1 MQMQFPPMSRLNKG
15 IVITFVAMFLLNAIL
30 AKTGFNL
37 SALLGLSS
45 GALMQGK
52 IWTPFTYA
60 LIPGGLLEC
69 LFDALIFWFI
79 GSELENMWGPRRY
92 AYFLITTVLGAAV
105 IFSLLGFIFFSG
117 SSLAYYPLTGP
128 AGMASTMCVAYG
140 VLFPER
146 TMYFF
151 FFPLQAKWFVMIL
164 VAMNLY
170 HGVFTPGGVFAWAQ
184 LGAMLSGFLWM
195 LFVSNPHLKNTLAGK
210 FYGRNGGQGLGTGD
224 RPHGRSR
231 IRKSKNSHLHI
242 VEDPQDRNDDDD
254 DDTPPTYH

>member
-15 IVITFVAMFLLNAIL
+15 IVIAFVSLFLLNAIL
-30 AKTGFNL
+30 AKTGFSL
-37 SALLGLSS
+37 TGLLGLSS
-45 GALMQGK
+45 GGLLQGK
-52 IWTPFTYA
+52 VWTLFTYA
-60 LIPGGLLEC
+60 FIPAGLLEC

-92 AYFLITTVLGAAV
+92 AYFLLTTVLGAAI

-117 SSLAYYPLTGP
+117 TSTAFYPLTGP

-140 VLFPER
+140 VLFPQR

-151 FFPLQAKWFVMIL
+151 FFPMQAKWFVLIL

-170 HGVFTPGGVFAWAQ
+170 HGFFTPGAMFAWAQ

-195 LFVSNPHLKNTLAGK
+195 LFVSNTQLKGQICQLFSGK
-210 FYGRNGGQGLGTGD
+210 KSQDGD
-224 RPHGRSR
+224 GPVRPHGRSR
-231 IRKSKNSHLHI
+231 VRKNKISHLHI
-242 VEDPQDRNDDDD
+242 VEDPEEGGDNEE